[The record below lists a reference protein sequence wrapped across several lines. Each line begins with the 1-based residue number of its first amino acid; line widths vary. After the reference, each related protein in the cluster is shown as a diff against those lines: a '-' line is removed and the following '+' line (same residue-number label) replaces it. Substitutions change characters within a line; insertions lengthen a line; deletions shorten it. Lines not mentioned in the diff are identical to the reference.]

1 VTFDPLVFLTLT
13 GERSSPGRWR
23 RRQKIGWNIKRHG
36 IASTLESPLS
46 IVQDNLGDNTAA
58 MSTPMCRILVATAA
72 VERDDPVSDTHS
84 QHGDIYH
91 NISSGLAAMLM
102 CW

>member
-1 VTFDPLVFLTLT
+1 
-13 GERSSPGRWR
+13 
-23 RRQKIGWNIKRHG
+23 
-36 IASTLESPLS
+36 
-46 IVQDNLGDNTAA
+46 

-72 VERDDPVSDTHS
+72 VERDDPVSDTHAS

-102 CW
+102 C